1 MEIFT
6 WLGIFFCVS
15 QSAMFSGL
23 NLAFFSI
30 SKLELEI
37 ETKHGSAEAAKV
49 LAMREDSNL
58 LLTTILWGNVSI
70 NVLLALLSNSV
81 LTGIAAFLFSTFVIT
96 IFGEIIPQAYFSR
109 NALKMA
115 SLLRPIFRIYQFL
128 LLPFTKPTTYLLDRW
143 LGKEEISYMAEHHVE
158 ELLRMHINTANSDID
173 MVEGKGALNFLAIDD
188 LHLWEEGQPI
198 DPQTIIEM
206 PFIDGRPIFP
216 VIDDA
221 FIRSI
226 HLPNKKW
233 IIIVNQKLKPK
244 FVLNSDSFIRSY
256 MLDHSTFNPY
266 DHCFEPI
273 VVKDDNYRLGHVLPR
288 FKVDV
293 EHKYDDVIDKDI
305 IIFWGKEKHII
316 TGADI
321 LGRLLHGIAKR
332 QISAKLRI
340 DTKKPK
346 KKKKPAPT
354 QSTPT
359 HTEEHT
365 TANTPEQ
372 TAPIE
377 ETPKEPS
384 TN

>member
-1 MEIFT
+1 MFQGVFLEIFT
-6 WLGIFFCVS
+6 WLGILFCVS

-37 ETKHGSAEAAKV
+37 ETKHGNKSAQKV

-58 LLTTILWGNVSI
+58 LLTTILWGNVGI
-70 NVLLALLSNSV
+70 NVLLTLLSNSV
-81 LTGIAAFLFSTFVIT
+81 LAGVSAFLFSTFVIT

-115 SLLRPIFRIYQFL
+115 SRLAPIFRIYQFL

-158 ELLRMHINTANSDID
+158 ELLRMHINTVDSNID
-173 MVEGKGALNFLAIDD
+173 RVEGMGALNFLAIDD

-198 DPQTIIEM
+198 DTRTIIEM
-206 PFIDGRPIFP
+206 PFIDGKPIFP

-221 FIRSI
+221 FIRNI

-233 IIIVNQKLKPK
+233 IIIVNQKRKPK

-256 MLDHSTFNPY
+256 MLDPNTFNPY
-266 DHCFEPI
+266 HHCFEPI
-273 VVKDDNYRLGHVLPR
+273 IVKDENFRLGHVLPR

-293 EHKYDDVIDKDI
+293 EHKHDDVIDKDI
-305 IIFWGKEKHII
+305 IIFWGKKKHII

-332 QISAKLRI
+332 QISPKLKDDAK
-340 DTKKPK
+340 KAK
-346 KKKKPAPT
+346 KKKKMAERK
-354 QSTPT
+354 SRKSGS
-359 HTEEHT
+359 E
-365 TANTPEQ
+365 
-372 TAPIE
+372 
-377 ETPKEPS
+377 S
-384 TN
+384 R